1 MEGNSKGHMAL
12 WKHFQSLKQTMSS
25 ISLSQMLKECQKE
38 VHGRLVLGDLYTI
51 YNDPSITFCLVRSV
65 ATRQV
70 QHLEDIQARDPD
82 SEMRWT
88 G

>member
-1 MEGNSKGHMAL
+1 MAREVCPYMKVVPEARDGARRGQL
-12 WKHFQSLKQTMSS
+12 VAPETPVLV
-25 ISLSQMLKECQKE
+25 QKE